1 MPREARSFFLLSLDA
16 SSIWTLITLDSLTVL
31 EQMRCG
37 GEDQDEVNVKQGMQ
51 GRNGDKQIKGFVPIR
66 SQRLFDRRRHCGVHA
81 VHTEVGDWI
90 GQAEDIPFDEF
101 VRGNDCKVISVSILA
116 PLSVVLDGRAP
127 TSQFDRLR
135 PRFPPTNR
143 QYTLHSALTTLL
155 HYSRQRRGHS
165 KRAGPVASS
174 GQKLSHLHAPTQ
186 ARHSTSTAS
195 SYSRSSPYTIISLL
209 QLDISSS
216 SSYFVHPA
224 LLPQYLIYLSIFFL
238 STYTHHLRVILW
250 CIYRQRQLQYNLSNH
265 HIKDTS
271 ALSPNGYRLSWS

>member
-37 GEDQDEVNVKQGMQ
+37 GEDQDEVNVKQGMR

-66 SQRLFDRRRHCGVHA
+66 GQRLFDRRRHCGVHA

-135 PRFPPTNR
+135 PTFPPTNR
-143 QYTLHSALTTLL
+143 QHTLHDALRTLL

-165 KRAGPVASS
+165 KRAGPGRQVVRTKYHSI
-174 GQKLSHLHAPTQ
+174 HLHAPTQ
-186 ARHSTSTAS
+186 ARHSTLTAS
-195 SYSRSSPYTIISLL
+195 SYSRSSPYTIISFL
-209 QLDISSS
+209 QLD
-216 SSYFVHPA
+216 
-224 LLPQYLIYLSIFFL
+224 
-238 STYTHHLRVILW
+238 
-250 CIYRQRQLQYNLSNH
+250 CIYRQRRLQYNLSNH
-265 HIKDTS
+265 QRHKCLVTQWILVK
-271 ALSPNGYRLSWS
+271 LVVI